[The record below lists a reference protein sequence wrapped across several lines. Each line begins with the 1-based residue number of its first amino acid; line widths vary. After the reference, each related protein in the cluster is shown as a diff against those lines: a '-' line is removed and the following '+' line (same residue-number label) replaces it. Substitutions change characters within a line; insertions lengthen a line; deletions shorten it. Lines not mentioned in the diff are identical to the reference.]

1 MVLAAAAVVIALP
14 VFVMVA
20 IAIVVE
26 SRGPVFYRAHR
37 VGQHGRE
44 FRMLKFRKMHSDAA
58 GPRLTQGDD
67 ERFTRVGRFLARS
80 KLDELPQLVNVL
92 SGKMALVGPRPEDP
106 TYVALYPQA
115 FEQILTVPP
124 GITGLAQL
132 DHIDESDEL
141 TGDDFEHHYCS
152 VILPRKLETDCLYVE
167 NRSAMLDLRILAQT
181 VGASLRRCVNHS
193 GNGSAKKAA

>member
-1 MVLAAAAVVIALP
+1 MALASLAALVALP
-14 VFVMVA
+14 LFVAVA

-67 ERFTRVGRFLARS
+67 ERFTRVGRFLAKS

-92 SGKMALVGPRPEDP
+92 TGEMALVGPRPEDP

-124 GITGLAQL
+124 GITGPAQL

-141 TGDDFEHHYCS
+141 TGEDFEHHYCS
-152 VILPRKLETDCLYVE
+152 VILPRKLETDCHYVE
-167 NRSAMLDLRILAQT
+167 NRSTQLDLRILFQT
-181 VGASLRRCVNHS
+181 IGTSLRRVANIS
-193 GNGSAKKAA
+193 GGTAKKAA